1 VSDPARCP
9 TEPRRGALTVGEIVE
24 VALAE
29 VRRHGLGALTMRRLA
44 DRLGVTPMAVYH
56 HLPSK
61 HELLRL
67 VVERV
72 GVDVRLPHDGRPW
85 TDQMRHYAMR
95 WREELHRHPGVAR
108 HLLTQEAPP
117 ATAVRVL
124 DDAVGLLSDAG
135 FDEREAAR
143 AYAALVTFVLT
154 RVDLEEVLAD
164 TGTHGTEVPPDVVAA
179 LGDDHDVDYGRV
191 VGYLEELTDDDHFTY
206 MLDALLAGIDAHRR
220 GR

>member
-1 VSDPARCP
+1 MSDPALSP
-9 TEPRRGALTVGEIVE
+9 VEPRRGALTVDEIVE
-24 VALAE
+24 VALGI
-29 VRRHGLGALTMRRLA
+29 VRQEGLGAVTMRRLA

-56 HLPSK
+56 HLPGK
-61 HELLRL
+61 QELLRL

-108 HLLTQEAPP
+108 HLLTQDAPP
-117 ATAVRVL
+117 ATALRVL
-124 DDAVGLLSDAG
+124 DDAVGLLADAG

-164 TGTHGTEVPPDVVAA
+164 AGPHGSDVPMELVAA
-179 LGDDHDVDYGRV
+179 LGGDHDVDYGRV

-206 MLDALLAGIDAHRR
+206 MLDALLAGIEANRR
-220 GR
+220 A